1 MERKKGQRNGSYNR
15 GYIRERLNLLEKEVE
30 IEERERGG
38 KLLEYMI
45 EENGAQPT
53 SLRSKS
59 LITDN

>member
-1 MERKKGQRNGSYNR
+1 
-15 GYIRERLNLLEKEVE
+15 LNLPEKEVE

-59 LITDN
+59 LITEKLNLEIER